1 MRLYF
6 VKKQIILRMLY
17 PKNFENKISF
27 DQIRGLLKERCVSQQ
42 GSELID
48 AMAFS
53 SDFDVIVLSLTQI
66 EEMMTLLTET
76 GEGLPLGSLA
86 DLRPAFARTQADGTF
101 LDVKDVVDLR
111 LNVSTLR
118 AVTAYLRARDE
129 ERFPALIK
137 MTESVELFP
146 DIEREIERI
155 INKYGEVKDTASPQL
170 AEIRRSILSAQS
182 SISKTL
188 NAILKQAQASGI
200 VEKDASPTIRDGR
213 LVIPVSAMNK
223 RKIQGII
230 HDESATGKTAFV
242 EPTAVVEVNNRL
254 RELENE
260 ERREIIRIL
269 VEFTNLVRPY
279 YEAIAQSVYF
289 LAEVDALRAKAQFSI
304 SIRAIKPYL
313 VSECEVDWHEAR
325 HPLLEMSLV
334 RQGRKIEPLTIKL
347 TKKQRILLISGPNAG
362 GKSVCLKTVGLLQY
376 MLQCGLPIPLHERS
390 RAGLF
395 KSIFIDIGDEQSIEN
410 DLSTYSSHLLN
421 MKNCIKFSN
430 GKSLLLIDEFGTG
443 TEPQLGG
450 AIAEAVLD
458 RFNKNKVFGVIT
470 THYTNLKHFAAQ
482 TEGIVNGAMLYDRN
496 QMRPLFM
503 LSIGTAGSSFA
514 IEIARKIGLP
524 EDVIAA
530 ASEMV
535 GSEQVDFDKHLQDVA
550 RDKRYWEN
558 KRQQVKDKEKR
569 LQQLTERYEQLIE
582 GMRVKEKETL
592 RQAKQEAAE
601 ILSQANKEIEK
612 TIRIIKETQADKEAT
627 RKSREEVGK
636 LREKMERG
644 AQQSTPKKQ
653 QKPLEVGEHVQIAGQ
668 NVIGKLLEIQG
679 KTAIVAFGQIK
690 STVALNRLERVSA
703 GQAKQAEQRMAAQRS
718 SNATED
724 IRNRQ
729 LTFKQDIDVRG
740 MRVDE
745 ALQAVVYFIDDAAM
759 VSATQVRILHG
770 TGTGA
775 LRQAIR
781 DYLHQASMVKSYR
794 DEHVQFGGAGITVVE
809 MK

>member
-1 MRLYF
+1 
-6 VKKQIILRMLY
+6 MLY

-27 DQIRGLLKERCVSQQ
+27 DQIRGLIKERCVSQQ
-42 GSELID
+42 GAELID

-66 EEMMTLLTET
+66 EEMMTLLTES

-118 AVTAYLRARDE
+118 AVTSYLRARDE

-137 MTESVELFP
+137 MAESVELFP

-188 NAILKQAQASGI
+188 NAILRQAQASGI
-200 VEKDASPTIRDGR
+200 VDKEAAPTIREGR
-213 LVIPVSAMNK
+213 LVIPVAAMNK

-289 LAEVDALRAKAQFSI
+289 LAEVDALRAKSQFSI

-325 HPLLEMSLV
+325 HPLLEISLT

-443 TEPQLGG
+443 TEPMIGG
-450 AIAEAVLD
+450 AIAEAVLTQL
-458 RFNKNKVFGVIT
+458 NEQKAYGVIT
-470 THYTNLKHFAAQ
+470 THYSNLKHFAER
-482 TEGIVNGAMLYDRN
+482 TEGVINGAMLYDRG
-496 QMRPLFM
+496 QLKPLFQ
-503 LSIGTAGSSFA
+503 LSIGQAGSSFA
-514 IEIARKIGLP
+514 VEIARQIGLP
-524 EDVIAA
+524 ETIIQRATDI
-530 ASEMV
+530 V
-535 GSEQVDFDKHLQDVA
+535 GEEHIDYDKHLQDIA

-558 KRQQVKDKEKR
+558 KRQNIRQREKH
-569 LQQLTERYEQLIE
+569 LEEKIAHYEEQMASIKAKKRAIIE
-582 GMRVKEKETL
+582 E
-592 RQAKQEAAE
+592 ANAEAAN
-601 ILSQANKEIEK
+601 LL
-612 TIRIIKETQADKEAT
+612 
-627 RKSREEVGK
+627 RK
-636 LREKMERG
+636 
-644 AQQSTPKKQ
+644 
-653 QKPLEVGEHVQIAGQ
+653 
-668 NVIGKLLEIQG
+668 
-679 KTAIVAFGQIK
+679 
-690 STVALNRLERVSA
+690 
-703 GQAKQAEQRMAAQRS
+703 
-718 SNATED
+718 SNATIERTIREIKEAKAEKKATQQAREKVEKLKEIVQANPIAKQSKSNISISFKSNSGATEKRSQNQVLRSLSDLKVLTKNPAKLLKETNTSKAKIISSNVADELRRRKLSFSRELD
-724 IRNRQ
+724 IRG
-729 LTFKQDIDVRG
+729 L
-740 MRVDE
+740 RVDE
-745 ALQAVVYFIDDAAM
+745 ALEVLIAYIDDALM
-759 VSATQVRILHG
+759 VNAEMVTILHG

-775 LRQAIR
+775 LKQVVR
-781 DYLHQASMVKSYR
+781 DYLLERQKTMQRLRSGEISFHDGGPDR
-794 DEHVQFGGAGITVVE
+794 GGAGITIVE
-809 MK
+809 L

>member
-1 MRLYF
+1 
-6 VKKQIILRMLY
+6 MLY

-27 DQIRGLLKERCVSQQ
+27 DQIRGLIKERCVSQQ
-42 GSELID
+42 GAELID

-53 SDFDVIVLSLTQI
+53 YDFDAIVLSLMQI

-118 AVTAYLRARDE
+118 AVTTYLRARDA

-146 DIEREIERI
+146 NIEHEIERI

-188 NAILKQAQASGI
+188 NAILRQAQASGI
-200 VEKDASPTIRDGR
+200 VDKEAAPTIREGR

-289 LAEVDALRAKAQFSI
+289 LAEVDALRAKSQFSI

-313 VSECEVDWHEAR
+313 VSDCEVDWHEAR

-334 RQGRKIEPLTIKL
+334 RQGRKIEPLNIKL
-347 TKKQRILLISGPNAG
+347 TRKQRILLISGPNAG

-443 TEPQLGG
+443 TEPQIGG

-524 EDVIAA
+524 EDVIVA

-535 GSEQVDFDKHLQDVA
+535 GTEQVDFDKHLQDVA

-601 ILSQANKEIEK
+601 ILLQANKEIEK

-644 AQQSTPKKQ
+644 AQQVSPKKQ

-679 KTAIVAFGQIK
+679 KAAIVAFGQIK

-729 LTFKQDIDVRG
+729 LTFKQEIDVRG

>member
-27 DQIRGLLKERCVSQQ
+27 DQIRGLIKERCVSQQ

-137 MTESVELFP
+137 MTETVELFP

-362 GKSVCLKTVGLLQY
+362 GKSVCLKTVGLLHY

-535 GSEQVDFDKHLQDVA
+535 GTEQVDFDKHLQDVA

-636 LREKMERG
+636 LREKMEKG
-644 AQQSTPKKQ
+644 AQQSAPKKQ
-653 QKPLEVGEHVQIAGQ
+653 QKPLQVGEHVQIAGQ

-703 GQAKQAEQRMAAQRS
+703 GQAKQAEQRIAAQRG

-729 LTFKQDIDVRG
+729 LTFKQEIDVRG

-759 VSATQVRILHG
+759 VSAPQVRILHG

>member
-1 MRLYF
+1 
-6 VKKQIILRMLY
+6 MLY

-27 DQIRGLLKERCVSQQ
+27 DQIRGLIKERCVSQQ
-42 GSELID
+42 GAELID

-53 SDFDVIVLSLTQI
+53 SDFDAIVLSLMQI

-118 AVTAYLRARDE
+118 AVTTYLRARDA

-137 MTESVELFP
+137 MSESVELFP
-146 DIEREIERI
+146 NIEHEIERI

-188 NAILKQAQASGI
+188 NAILRQAQASGI

-269 VEFTNLVRPY
+269 IEFTDSVRPY
-279 YEAIAQSVYF
+279 YDAIAQSVYF

-313 VSECEVDWHEAR
+313 VSDCEVDWHEAR

-334 RQGRKIEPLTIKL
+334 RQGRKIEPLNIKL
-347 TKKQRILLISGPNAG
+347 TRKQRILLISGPNAG

-443 TEPQLGG
+443 TEPQIGG

-482 TEGIVNGAMLYDRN
+482 TEGVVNGAMLYDRN

-535 GSEQVDFDKHLQDVA
+535 GTEQVDFDKHLQDVA

-612 TIRIIKETQADKEAT
+612 TIRVIKETQADKEAT

-644 AQQSTPKKQ
+644 AQQAAPKKQ

-679 KTAIVAFGQIK
+679 KAAIVAFGQIK

-729 LTFKQDIDVRG
+729 LTFKQEIDVRG

-781 DYLHQASMVKSYR
+781 DYLHQVSMVKSYR

>member
-1 MRLYF
+1 
-6 VKKQIILRMLY
+6 MLY

-27 DQIRGLLKERCVSQQ
+27 DQIRGLIKERCVSQQ
-42 GSELID
+42 GAELID

-53 SDFDVIVLSLTQI
+53 SDFDAIVLSLMQI

-118 AVTAYLRARDE
+118 AVTTYLRARDA

-137 MTESVELFP
+137 MSESVELFP
-146 DIEREIERI
+146 NIEHEIERI

-188 NAILKQAQASGI
+188 NAILRQAQASGI

-269 VEFTNLVRPY
+269 IEFTDSVRPY
-279 YEAIAQSVYF
+279 YDAIAQSVYF

-313 VSECEVDWHEAR
+313 VSDCEVDWHEAR

-334 RQGRKIEPLTIKL
+334 RQGRKIEPLNIKL
-347 TKKQRILLISGPNAG
+347 TRKQRILLISGPNAG

-443 TEPQLGG
+443 TEPQIGG

-535 GSEQVDFDKHLQDVA
+535 GTEQVDFDKHLQDVA

-612 TIRIIKETQADKEAT
+612 TIRVIKETQADKEAT

-644 AQQSTPKKQ
+644 AQQAAPKKQ

-679 KTAIVAFGQIK
+679 KAAIVAFGQIK

-729 LTFKQDIDVRG
+729 LTFKQEIDVRG

>member
-1 MRLYF
+1 
-6 VKKQIILRMLY
+6 MLY

-27 DQIRGLLKERCVSQQ
+27 DQIRGLIKERCVSQQ
-42 GSELID
+42 GAELID

-53 SDFDVIVLSLTQI
+53 YDFDAIVLSLMQI

-118 AVTAYLRARDE
+118 AVTTYLRARDA

-146 DIEREIERI
+146 NIEHEIERI
-155 INKYGEVKDTASPQL
+155 INKYGEVKDTASPLL

-188 NAILKQAQASGI
+188 NAILRQAQASGI
-200 VEKDASPTIRDGR
+200 VDKEAAPTIREGR

-260 ERREIIRIL
+260 ERREIISIL
-269 VEFTNLVRPY
+269 VEFTDSVRPY
-279 YEAIAQSVYF
+279 YDAIAQSVYF

-313 VSECEVDWHEAR
+313 VSDCEVDWHEAR

-334 RQGRKIEPLTIKL
+334 RQGRKIEPLNIKL
-347 TKKQRILLISGPNAG
+347 TRKQRILLISGPNAG

-443 TEPQLGG
+443 TEPQIGG

-524 EDVIAA
+524 EDVIVA

-535 GSEQVDFDKHLQDVA
+535 GTEQVDFDKHLQDVA

-644 AQQSTPKKQ
+644 AQQSAPKKQ

-679 KTAIVAFGQIK
+679 KAAIVAFGQIK
-690 STVALNRLERVSA
+690 STVALNRLEIVSA

-729 LTFKQDIDVRG
+729 LTFKQEIDVRG

>member
-1 MRLYF
+1 
-6 VKKQIILRMLY
+6 MLY

-27 DQIRGLLKERCVSQQ
+27 DQIRGLIKERCVSQQ
-42 GSELID
+42 GAELID

-53 SDFDVIVLSLTQI
+53 YDFDAIVLSLMQI

-118 AVTAYLRARDE
+118 AVTTYLRARDA

-146 DIEREIERI
+146 NIEHEIERI
-155 INKYGEVKDTASPQL
+155 INKYGEVKDTASPLL

-188 NAILKQAQASGI
+188 NAILRQAQASGI
-200 VEKDASPTIRDGR
+200 VDKEAAPTIREGR

-269 VEFTNLVRPY
+269 VEFTDSVRPY
-279 YEAIAQSVYF
+279 YDAIAQSVYF

-313 VSECEVDWHEAR
+313 VSDCEVDWHEAR

-334 RQGRKIEPLTIKL
+334 RQGRKIEPLNIKL
-347 TKKQRILLISGPNAG
+347 TRKQRILLISGPNAG

-443 TEPQLGG
+443 TEPQIGG

-524 EDVIAA
+524 EDVIVA

-535 GSEQVDFDKHLQDVA
+535 GTEQVDFDKHLQDVA

-644 AQQSTPKKQ
+644 AQQSAPKKQ

-679 KTAIVAFGQIK
+679 KAAIVAFGQIK

-729 LTFKQDIDVRG
+729 LTFKQEIDVRG

>member
-1 MRLYF
+1 
-6 VKKQIILRMLY
+6 MLY

-27 DQIRGLLKERCVSQQ
+27 DQIRGLIKERCVSQQ

-118 AVTAYLRARDE
+118 AVTSYLRARDE

-137 MTESVELFP
+137 MSESVELFP

-188 NAILKQAQASGI
+188 NAILRQAQASGI

-269 VEFTNLVRPY
+269 VEFTNSVRPY
-279 YEAIAQSVYF
+279 YDAIAQSVYF

-313 VSECEVDWHEAR
+313 VSDCEVDWHEAR

-334 RQGRKIEPLTIKL
+334 RQGRKIEPLNIKL
-347 TKKQRILLISGPNAG
+347 TRKQRILLISGPNAG

-458 RFNKNKVFGVIT
+458 RFNKNRVFGVIT

-644 AQQSTPKKQ
+644 AQQVAPKKQ

-679 KTAIVAFGQIK
+679 KAAIVAFGQIK

-703 GQAKQAEQRMAAQRS
+703 GQAKQAEQRMSAQRS

>member
-1 MRLYF
+1 
-6 VKKQIILRMLY
+6 MLY

-27 DQIRGLLKERCVSQQ
+27 DQIRQLIKERCVSQQ

-66 EEMMTLLTET
+66 EEMMTLLSET

-118 AVTAYLRARDE
+118 AVTTYLRARDA

-188 NAILKQAQASGI
+188 NAILRQAQASGI
-200 VEKDASPTIRDGR
+200 VDKEAAPTIREGR

-289 LAEVDALRAKAQFSI
+289 LAEIDALRAKSQFSI

-313 VSECEVDWHEAR
+313 VSECEVDWYEAR
-325 HPLLEMSLV
+325 HPLLEMSLT

-347 TKKQRILLISGPNAG
+347 TRKQRILLISGPNAG

-458 RFNKNKVFGVIT
+458 RFNKNKVYGVIT

-550 RDKRYWEN
+550 RDKRYWEH

-644 AQQSTPKKQ
+644 AQQSAPKKQ
-653 QKPLEVGEHVQIAGQ
+653 QKPLQPGEHVQIVGQ

-703 GQAKQAEQRMAAQRS
+703 GQAKQAEQRMQANRE
-718 SNATED
+718 SNATAD

-729 LTFKQDIDVRG
+729 LSFKQEIDVRG

-759 VSATQVRILHG
+759 VSASQVRILHG

>member
-1 MRLYF
+1 
-6 VKKQIILRMLY
+6 MLY

-27 DQIRGLLKERCVSQQ
+27 DQIRGLIKERCVSQQ

-66 EEMMTLLTET
+66 EEMMILLTET

-118 AVTAYLRARDE
+118 AVTSYLRARDE

-137 MTESVELFP
+137 KTESVELFP

-170 AEIRRSILSAQS
+170 ADIRRSILSAQS

-188 NAILKQAQASGI
+188 NAILRQAQASGI

-269 VEFTNLVRPY
+269 VEFTNSVRPY
-279 YEAIAQSVYF
+279 YDAIAQSVYF

-304 SIRAIKPYL
+304 SIKAIKPYL
-313 VSECEVDWHEAR
+313 VSDCEVDWHEAR

-334 RQGRKIEPLTIKL
+334 RQGRKIEPLNIKL
-347 TKKQRILLISGPNAG
+347 TRKQRILLISGPNAG

-443 TEPQLGG
+443 TEPQIGG

-644 AQQSTPKKQ
+644 AQQVAPKKQ
-653 QKPLEVGEHVQIAGQ
+653 QKPLEVGEHVQIVGQ

-679 KTAIVAFGQIK
+679 KAAIVAFGQIK

-703 GQAKQAEQRMAAQRS
+703 GQAKQAEQRMSAQRS

>member
-1 MRLYF
+1 
-6 VKKQIILRMLY
+6 MLY

-27 DQIRGLLKERCVSQQ
+27 DQIRVLIKERCVSQQ

-48 AMAFS
+48 AMVFS

-66 EEMMTLLTET
+66 EEMMTLLSET

-118 AVTAYLRARDE
+118 AVTTYLRARDA

-188 NAILKQAQASGI
+188 NAILRQAQASGI
-200 VEKDASPTIRDGR
+200 VDKEAAPTIREGR

-289 LAEVDALRAKAQFSI
+289 LAEIDALRAKSQFSI

-325 HPLLEMSLV
+325 HPLLEMSLI

-347 TKKQRILLISGPNAG
+347 TRKQRILLISGPNAG

-458 RFNKNKVFGVIT
+458 RFNKNKVYGVIT

-550 RDKRYWEN
+550 RDKRYWEH

-644 AQQSTPKKQ
+644 AQQSAPKKQ
-653 QKPLEVGEHVQIAGQ
+653 QKPLQLGEHVQIVGQ

-703 GQAKQAEQRMAAQRS
+703 GQAKQAEQRMQANRE
-718 SNATED
+718 SNATAD

-729 LTFKQDIDVRG
+729 LTFKQEIDVRG

-759 VSATQVRILHG
+759 VSASQVRILHG

>member
-1 MRLYF
+1 
-6 VKKQIILRMLY
+6 MLY

-27 DQIRGLLKERCVSQQ
+27 DQIRGLIKERCVSQQ
-42 GSELID
+42 GAELID

-53 SDFDVIVLSLTQI
+53 YDFDAIVLSLTQI

-111 LNVSTLR
+111 LNVLTLR
-118 AVTAYLRARDE
+118 AVTTYLRARDA

-146 DIEREIERI
+146 NIEHEIERI

-188 NAILKQAQASGI
+188 NAILRQAQASGI
-200 VEKDASPTIRDGR
+200 VDKEAAPTIREGR

-260 ERREIIRIL
+260 ERREIFRIL
-269 VEFTNLVRPY
+269 VEFTDSVRPY

-289 LAEVDALRAKAQFSI
+289 LAEVDALRAKSQFSI

-334 RQGRKIEPLTIKL
+334 RQGRKIEPLNIKL
-347 TKKQRILLISGPNAG
+347 TRKQRILLISGPNAG

-582 GMRVKEKETL
+582 GMHVKEKETL

-601 ILSQANKEIEK
+601 ILLQANKEIEK

-644 AQQSTPKKQ
+644 AQQVSPKKQ

-679 KTAIVAFGQIK
+679 KAAIVAFGQIK

-729 LTFKQDIDVRG
+729 LTFKQEIDVRG

>member
-1 MRLYF
+1 
-6 VKKQIILRMLY
+6 MLY

-27 DQIRGLLKERCVSQQ
+27 DQIRGLIKERCVSQQ

-118 AVTAYLRARDE
+118 AVTSYLRARDE

-269 VEFTNLVRPY
+269 VEFTNSVRPCY
-279 YEAIAQSVYF
+279 DAIAQSVYF

-313 VSECEVDWHEAR
+313 VSDCEVDWHEAR

-347 TKKQRILLISGPNAG
+347 TRKQRILLISGPNAG

-558 KRQQVKDKEKR
+558 KRQQIKDKEKR

-644 AQQSTPKKQ
+644 AQQSAPKKQ

-679 KTAIVAFGQIK
+679 KAAIVAFGQIK

>member
-1 MRLYF
+1 
-6 VKKQIILRMLY
+6 MLY

-27 DQIRGLLKERCVSQQ
+27 DQIRGLIKERCVSQQ
-42 GSELID
+42 GAELID

-53 SDFDVIVLSLTQI
+53 YDFDAIVLSLMQI

-118 AVTAYLRARDE
+118 AVTTYLRARDA

-146 DIEREIERI
+146 NIEHEIERI

-188 NAILKQAQASGI
+188 NAILRQAQASGI
-200 VEKDASPTIRDGR
+200 VDKEAAPTIREGR

-289 LAEVDALRAKAQFSI
+289 LAEVDALRAKSQFSI

-313 VSECEVDWHEAR
+313 VSDCEVDWHEAR

-334 RQGRKIEPLTIKL
+334 RQGRKIEPLNIKL
-347 TKKQRILLISGPNAG
+347 TCKQRILLISGPNAG

-443 TEPQLGG
+443 TEPQIGG

-524 EDVIAA
+524 EDVIVA

-535 GSEQVDFDKHLQDVA
+535 GTEQVDFDKHLQDVA

-644 AQQSTPKKQ
+644 AQQVSPKKQ

-679 KTAIVAFGQIK
+679 KAAIVAFGQIK

-729 LTFKQDIDVRG
+729 LTFKQEIDVRG

>member
-1 MRLYF
+1 
-6 VKKQIILRMLY
+6 MLY

-27 DQIRGLLKERCVSQQ
+27 DQIRGLIKERCVSQQ

-48 AMAFS
+48 AMSFS

-118 AVTAYLRARDE
+118 AVTSYLRVRDE

-146 DIEREIERI
+146 DIEREIDRI

-170 AEIRRSILSAQS
+170 AEIRRAILSAQS

-269 VEFTNLVRPY
+269 VEFTDSVRPY
-279 YEAIAQSVYF
+279 YDAIAQSVYF

-304 SIRAIKPYL
+304 LIRAIKPYL

-334 RQGRKIEPLTIKL
+334 RQGRKIEPLNIKL
-347 TKKQRILLISGPNAG
+347 TRKQRILLISGPNAG

-376 MLQCGLPIPLHERS
+376 MRQCGLPIPLHERS

-592 RQAKQEAAE
+592 RHAKQEAAE

-644 AQQSTPKKQ
+644 AQQSAPKKQ
-653 QKPLEVGEHVQIAGQ
+653 QKPLIVGEHVQIAGQ

-759 VSATQVRILHG
+759 VSASQVRILHG

>member
-1 MRLYF
+1 
-6 VKKQIILRMLY
+6 MLY

-27 DQIRGLLKERCVSQQ
+27 DQIRGLIKERCVSQQ

-313 VSECEVDWHEAR
+313 VSDCEVDWYEAR

-535 GSEQVDFDKHLQDVA
+535 GAEQVDFDKHLQDVA

-636 LREKMERG
+636 LREKMEKG
-644 AQQSTPKKQ
+644 AQQSAPKKQ
-653 QKPLEVGEHVQIAGQ
+653 QKPLQVGEHVQIAGQ

-703 GQAKQAEQRMAAQRS
+703 GQAKQAEQRIAAQRS

-729 LTFKQDIDVRG
+729 LTFKQEIDVRG

>member
-27 DQIRGLLKERCVSQQ
+27 DQIRGLIKERCVSQQ

-535 GSEQVDFDKHLQDVA
+535 GAEQVDFDKHLQDVA

-636 LREKMERG
+636 LREKMEKG
-644 AQQSTPKKQ
+644 AQQSAPKKQ
-653 QKPLEVGEHVQIAGQ
+653 QKPLQVGEHVQIAGQ

-703 GQAKQAEQRMAAQRS
+703 GQAKQAEQRIAAQRG

-729 LTFKQDIDVRG
+729 LSFKQEIDVRG

>member
-1 MRLYF
+1 
-6 VKKQIILRMLY
+6 MLY

-27 DQIRGLLKERCVSQQ
+27 DQIRGLIKERCVSQQ

-48 AMAFS
+48 VMAFS
-53 SDFDVIVLSLTQI
+53 SDFDVIVLSLIQI
-66 EEMMTLLTET
+66 EEMMILLTET

-118 AVTAYLRARDE
+118 AVTSYLRARDE

-146 DIEREIERI
+146 DIEREIDRI

-188 NAILKQAQASGI
+188 NAILRQAQASGI
-200 VEKDASPTIRDGR
+200 VDKEAAPTIREGR
-213 LVIPVSAMNK
+213 LVIPVAAMNK

-242 EPTAVVEVNNRL
+242 EPAAVVEVNNRL

-313 VSECEVDWHEAR
+313 VSDCEVDWHEAR

-334 RQGRKIEPLTIKL
+334 RQGRKIEPLNIKL
-347 TKKQRILLISGPNAG
+347 TRKQRILLISGPNAG

-582 GMRVKEKETL
+582 DMRVKEKETL

-601 ILSQANKEIEK
+601 ILLQANKEIEK

-644 AQQSTPKKQ
+644 AQQAAPKKQ
-653 QKPLEVGEHVQIAGQ
+653 QKPLEVGEHVQIVGQ

-679 KTAIVAFGQIK
+679 KAAIVAFGQIK

-703 GQAKQAEQRMAAQRS
+703 GQAKQAEQRMAVQRS

>member
-1 MRLYF
+1 
-6 VKKQIILRMLY
+6 MLY

-27 DQIRGLLKERCVSQQ
+27 DQIRVLIKERCVSQQ

-48 AMAFS
+48 EMIFS
-53 SDFDVIVLSLTQI
+53 SDFDAIVLSLTQI
-66 EEMMTLLTET
+66 EEMMILLTET

-118 AVTAYLRARDE
+118 AVTTYLRARDD

-137 MTESVELFP
+137 MSQSVELFP
-146 DIEREIERI
+146 NIEHEIDRI

-188 NAILKQAQASGI
+188 NAILRQAQASGI
-200 VEKDASPTIRDGR
+200 VDKEAAPTIREGR
-213 LVIPVSAMNK
+213 LVIPVAAMNK

-269 VEFTNLVRPY
+269 VEFTDSIRPY
-279 YEAIAQSVYF
+279 YEAIAQSIYF
-289 LAEVDALRAKAQFSI
+289 LAEVDALRSKAQFSI
-304 SIRAIKPYL
+304 SIKAIKPYL

-325 HPLLEMSLV
+325 HPLLEMSLN

-347 TKKQRILLISGPNAG
+347 TRKQRILLISGPNAG

-524 EDVIAA
+524 EDVISA

-601 ILSQANKEIEK
+601 ILSQANREIEK
-612 TIRIIKETQADKEAT
+612 TIRIIKETKADKEAT

-644 AQQSTPKKQ
+644 SVQNTPKKQ
-653 QKPLEVGEHVQIAGQ
+653 QKPLLVGEHVQIIGQ

-690 STVALNRLERVSA
+690 STVAVNRLERVSA
-703 GQAKQAEQRMAAQRS
+703 TQAKQAEQRMVANRE
-718 SNATED
+718 SNATAD

-729 LTFKQDIDVRG
+729 LSFKQDIDVRG

-745 ALQAVVYFIDDAAM
+745 ALQAVVYFIDDASM
-759 VSATQVRILHG
+759 VSASQVRILHG

-781 DYLHQASMVKSYR
+781 DYLHQASMVKTYR

-809 MK
+809 LK

>member
-1 MRLYF
+1 MSKAKNSQLSTQ
-6 VKKQIILRMLY
+6 KMLY

-27 DQIRGLLKERCVSQQ
+27 DQIRVLIKERCVSQQ

-66 EEMMTLLTET
+66 EEMMTLLSET

-118 AVTAYLRARDE
+118 AVTTYLRARDA

-188 NAILKQAQASGI
+188 NAILRQAQASGI
-200 VEKDASPTIRDGR
+200 VDKEAAPTIREGR

-289 LAEVDALRAKAQFSI
+289 LAEVDALRAKSQFSI

-325 HPLLEMSLV
+325 HPLLEMSLI

-347 TKKQRILLISGPNAG
+347 TRKQRILLISGPNAG

-458 RFNKNKVFGVIT
+458 RFNKNKVYGVIT

-550 RDKRYWEN
+550 RDKRYWEH

-644 AQQSTPKKQ
+644 AQQSAPKKQ
-653 QKPLEVGEHVQIAGQ
+653 QKPLQPGEHVQIVGQ

-703 GQAKQAEQRMAAQRS
+703 GQAKQAEQRMQANRE
-718 SNATED
+718 SNATAD

-729 LTFKQDIDVRG
+729 LTFKQEIDVRG

-759 VSATQVRILHG
+759 VSASQVRILHG

>member
-1 MRLYF
+1 
-6 VKKQIILRMLY
+6 MLY

-27 DQIRGLLKERCVSQQ
+27 DQIRGLIKERCVSQQ

-48 AMAFS
+48 AMVFS

-137 MTESVELFP
+137 MTETVELFP
-146 DIEREIERI
+146 DIEREIDRI
-155 INKYGEVKDTASPQL
+155 VNKYGEVKDTASPQL

-269 VEFTNLVRPY
+269 VEFTNSVRPY

-458 RFNKNKVFGVIT
+458 RFNKNRVFGVIT

-535 GSEQVDFDKHLQDVA
+535 GAEQVDFDKHLQDVA

-644 AQQSTPKKQ
+644 AQQTASKKQ
-653 QKPLEVGEHVQIAGQ
+653 QKPLEVGEHVQIVGQ

-679 KTAIVAFGQIK
+679 KAAIVAFGQIK

-703 GQAKQAEQRMAAQRS
+703 GQAKQAEQRIAAQRS

-729 LTFKQDIDVRG
+729 LTFKQEIDVRG

-759 VSATQVRILHG
+759 VSAPQVRILHG

>member
-1 MRLYF
+1 
-6 VKKQIILRMLY
+6 MLY

-27 DQIRGLLKERCVSQQ
+27 DQIRGLIKERCVSQQ

-48 AMAFS
+48 AMVFS

-137 MTESVELFP
+137 MTETVELFP
-146 DIEREIERI
+146 DIEREIDRI
-155 INKYGEVKDTASPQL
+155 VNKYGEVKDTASPQL

-269 VEFTNLVRPY
+269 VEFTNSVRPY

-458 RFNKNKVFGVIT
+458 RFNKNRVFGVIT

-535 GSEQVDFDKHLQDVA
+535 GAEQVDFDKHLQDVA

-644 AQQSTPKKQ
+644 AQQTAPKKQ
-653 QKPLEVGEHVQIAGQ
+653 QKPLEVGEHVQIVGQ

-679 KTAIVAFGQIK
+679 KAAIVAFGQIK

-703 GQAKQAEQRMAAQRS
+703 GQAKQAEQRIAAQRS

-729 LTFKQDIDVRG
+729 LTFKQEIDVRG

-759 VSATQVRILHG
+759 VSAPQVRILHG

>member
-1 MRLYF
+1 
-6 VKKQIILRMLY
+6 MLY

-27 DQIRGLLKERCVSQQ
+27 DQIRQLIKERCVSQQ
-42 GSELID
+42 GSELVD

-66 EEMMTLLTET
+66 EEMMTLLTES

-118 AVTAYLRARDE
+118 AVASYLRTRDE

-182 SISKTL
+182 SVSKTL
-188 NAILKQAQASGI
+188 NAILRQAQASGI
-200 VEKDASPTIRDGR
+200 VDKEAAPTIREGR

-289 LAEVDALRAKAQFSI
+289 LAEIDALRAKSQFSI

-636 LREKMERG
+636 LREKMEKG
-644 AQQSTPKKQ
+644 AQQVAPKKQ
-653 QKPLEVGEHVQIAGQ
+653 QKPLQVGEHVQIAGQ

-703 GQAKQAEQRMAAQRS
+703 GQAKQAEQRMAANRE
-718 SNATED
+718 SNATSD

-729 LTFKQDIDVRG
+729 LTFKQEIDVRG

-745 ALQAVVYFIDDAAM
+745 ALQAVVYFIDDASM
-759 VSATQVRILHG
+759 VSASQVRILHG

>member
-27 DQIRGLLKERCVSQQ
+27 DQIRGLIKERCVSQQ

-137 MTESVELFP
+137 MTETVELFP

-535 GSEQVDFDKHLQDVA
+535 GTEQVDFDKHLQDVA

-636 LREKMERG
+636 LREKMEKG
-644 AQQSTPKKQ
+644 AQQSAPKKQ
-653 QKPLEVGEHVQIAGQ
+653 QKPLQVGEHVQIAGQ

-703 GQAKQAEQRMAAQRS
+703 GQAKQAEQRIAAQRG

-729 LTFKQDIDVRG
+729 LTFKQEIDVRG

-759 VSATQVRILHG
+759 VSAPQVRILHG

>member
-1 MRLYF
+1 
-6 VKKQIILRMLY
+6 MLY

-27 DQIRGLLKERCVSQQ
+27 DQIRVLIKERCVSQQ

-48 AMAFS
+48 EMIFS
-53 SDFDVIVLSLTQI
+53 SDFDAIVLSLTQI
-66 EEMMTLLTET
+66 EEMMILLTET

-118 AVTAYLRARDE
+118 AVTTYLRARDE

-137 MTESVELFP
+137 MSQSVELFP
-146 DIEREIERI
+146 NIEHEIDRI

-188 NAILKQAQASGI
+188 NAILRQAQASGI
-200 VEKDASPTIRDGR
+200 VDKEAAPTIREGR
-213 LVIPVSAMNK
+213 LVIPVAAMNK

-269 VEFTNLVRPY
+269 VEFTDSIRPY
-279 YEAIAQSVYF
+279 YEAIAQSIYF
-289 LAEVDALRAKAQFSI
+289 LAEVDALRSKAQFSI
-304 SIRAIKPYL
+304 SIKAIKPYL

-325 HPLLEMSLV
+325 HPLLEMSLN

-347 TKKQRILLISGPNAG
+347 TRKQRILLISGPNAG

-524 EDVIAA
+524 EDVISA

-601 ILSQANKEIEK
+601 ILSQANREIEK
-612 TIRIIKETQADKEAT
+612 TIRIIKETKADKEAT

-644 AQQSTPKKQ
+644 SVQNTPKKQ
-653 QKPLEVGEHVQIAGQ
+653 QKPLLVGEHVQIIGQ

-690 STVALNRLERVSA
+690 STVAVNRLERVSA
-703 GQAKQAEQRMAAQRS
+703 TQAKQAEQRMVANRE
-718 SNATED
+718 SNATAD

-729 LTFKQDIDVRG
+729 LSFKQDIDVRG

-745 ALQAVVYFIDDAAM
+745 ALQAVVYFIDDASM
-759 VSATQVRILHG
+759 VSASQVRILHG

-781 DYLHQASMVKSYR
+781 DYLHQASMVKTYR

-809 MK
+809 LK

>member
-1 MRLYF
+1 
-6 VKKQIILRMLY
+6 MLY

-27 DQIRGLLKERCVSQQ
+27 DQIRGLIKERCVSQQ

-66 EEMMTLLTET
+66 EEMMILLTET

-118 AVTAYLRARDE
+118 AVTSYLRARDK

-137 MTESVELFP
+137 MSESVELFP

-269 VEFTNLVRPY
+269 VEFTNSVRPY
-279 YEAIAQSVYF
+279 YDAIAQSVYF

-304 SIRAIKPYL
+304 SIKAIKPYL
-313 VSECEVDWHEAR
+313 VSDCEVDWHEAR

-334 RQGRKIEPLTIKL
+334 RQGRKIEPLNIKL
-347 TKKQRILLISGPNAG
+347 TRKQRILLISGPNAG

-443 TEPQLGG
+443 TEPQIGG

-458 RFNKNKVFGVIT
+458 RFNKNRVFGVIT

-644 AQQSTPKKQ
+644 AQQVAPKKQ
-653 QKPLEVGEHVQIAGQ
+653 QKPLEVGEYVQIAGQ

-679 KTAIVAFGQIK
+679 KAAIVAFGQIK

>member
-1 MRLYF
+1 
-6 VKKQIILRMLY
+6 MLY

-27 DQIRGLLKERCVSQQ
+27 DQIRVLIKERCVSQQ

-66 EEMMTLLTET
+66 EEMMTLLSET

-118 AVTAYLRARDE
+118 AVTTYLRARDA

-188 NAILKQAQASGI
+188 NAILRQAQASGI
-200 VEKDASPTIRDGR
+200 VDKEAAPTIREGR

-289 LAEVDALRAKAQFSI
+289 LAEVDALRAKSQFSI

-325 HPLLEMSLV
+325 HPLLEMSLI

-347 TKKQRILLISGPNAG
+347 TRKQRILLISGPNAG

-458 RFNKNKVFGVIT
+458 RFNKNKVYGVIT

-550 RDKRYWEN
+550 RDKRYWEH

-644 AQQSTPKKQ
+644 AQQSAPKKQ
-653 QKPLEVGEHVQIAGQ
+653 QKPLQPGEHVQIVGQ

-703 GQAKQAEQRMAAQRS
+703 GQAKQAEQRMQANRE
-718 SNATED
+718 SNATTD

-729 LTFKQDIDVRG
+729 LTFKQEIDVRG

-759 VSATQVRILHG
+759 VSASQVRILHG

>member
-1 MRLYF
+1 
-6 VKKQIILRMLY
+6 MLY

-27 DQIRGLLKERCVSQQ
+27 DQIRGLIKERCVSQQ
-42 GSELID
+42 GAELID

-53 SDFDVIVLSLTQI
+53 YDFDAIVLSLMQI

-118 AVTAYLRARDE
+118 AVTTYLRARDA

-137 MTESVELFP
+137 MTESVEFFP
-146 DIEREIERI
+146 NIDHEIERI

-188 NAILKQAQASGI
+188 NAILRQAQASGI
-200 VEKDASPTIRDGR
+200 VDKEAAPTIREGR

-289 LAEVDALRAKAQFSI
+289 LAEVDALRAKSQFSI

-313 VSECEVDWHEAR
+313 VSDCEVDWHEAR

-334 RQGRKIEPLTIKL
+334 RQGRKIEPLNIKL
-347 TKKQRILLISGPNAG
+347 TRKQRILLISGPNAG

-395 KSIFIDIGDEQSIEN
+395 KSIFINIGDEQSIEN

-443 TEPQLGG
+443 TEPQIGG

-524 EDVIAA
+524 EDVIVA

-535 GSEQVDFDKHLQDVA
+535 GTEQVDFDKHLQDVA

-644 AQQSTPKKQ
+644 AQQSAPKNQ
-653 QKPLEVGEHVQIAGQ
+653 QKPLVVGEHVQIAGQ

-679 KTAIVAFGQIK
+679 KAAIVAFGQIK

-703 GQAKQAEQRMAAQRS
+703 GQAKQAEQRMAAQCS

-729 LTFKQDIDVRG
+729 LTFKQEIDVRG

>member
-27 DQIRGLLKERCVSQQ
+27 DQIRGLIKERCVSQQ

-535 GSEQVDFDKHLQDVA
+535 GAEQVDFDKHLQDVA

-612 TIRIIKETQADKEAT
+612 TIRIITETQADKEAT

-636 LREKMERG
+636 LREKMEKG
-644 AQQSTPKKQ
+644 AQQSAPKKQ
-653 QKPLEVGEHVQIAGQ
+653 QKPLQVGEHVQIAGQ

-703 GQAKQAEQRMAAQRS
+703 GQANQAEQRIAAQRG

-729 LTFKQDIDVRG
+729 LSFKQEIDVRG

>member
-1 MRLYF
+1 
-6 VKKQIILRMLY
+6 MLY

-27 DQIRGLLKERCVSQQ
+27 DQIRQLIKERCVSQQ

-48 AMAFS
+48 AMEFS
-53 SDFDVIVLSLTQI
+53 SDFDAIVLSLTQI

-111 LNVSTLR
+111 LNITTLR
-118 AVTAYLRARDE
+118 AVTAYLRARDA

-137 MTESVELFP
+137 LTESVELFP
-146 DIEREIERI
+146 NIEHDIERI
-155 INKYGEVKDTASPQL
+155 INKYGEVKDTASAQL
-170 AEIRRSILSAQS
+170 AEIRRAILSAQS

-213 LVIPVSAMNK
+213 LVIPVTAMNK

-230 HDESATGKTAFV
+230 HDESATGKTAFI

-269 VEFTNLVRPY
+269 VEFTDGVRPY
-279 YEAIAQSVYF
+279 YDAIAQSVYF

-325 HPLLEMSLV
+325 HPLLEMSLA

-535 GSEQVDFDKHLQDVA
+535 GAEQVDFDKHLQDVA

-636 LREKMERG
+636 LREKMEKG
-644 AQQSTPKKQ
+644 AVQTTPKKQ
-653 QKPLEVGEHVQIAGQ
+653 QKPLVVGEHVQIVGQ

-703 GQAKQAEQRMAAQRS
+703 GQAKQAEQRMNAHRES
-718 SNATED
+718 STTAD

-729 LTFKQDIDVRG
+729 LTFKQEIDVRG

-759 VSATQVRILHG
+759 VSAVQVRILHG

-809 MK
+809 LK

>member
-1 MRLYF
+1 
-6 VKKQIILRMLY
+6 MLY

-27 DQIRGLLKERCVSQQ
+27 DQIRGLIKERCVSQQ
-42 GSELID
+42 GAELID

-53 SDFDVIVLSLTQI
+53 YDFDAIVLSLMQI

-118 AVTAYLRARDE
+118 AVTTYLRARDA

-146 DIEREIERI
+146 NIEHEIERI

-188 NAILKQAQASGI
+188 NAILRQAQASGI
-200 VEKDASPTIRDGR
+200 VDKEAAPTIREGR

-269 VEFTNLVRPY
+269 VEFTDLVRPY
-279 YEAIAQSVYF
+279 YDAIAQSVYF

-313 VSECEVDWHEAR
+313 VSDCEVDWHEAR

-334 RQGRKIEPLTIKL
+334 RQGRKIEPLNIKL
-347 TKKQRILLISGPNAG
+347 TRKQRILLISGPNAG

-443 TEPQLGG
+443 TEPQIGG

-524 EDVIAA
+524 EDVIVA

-535 GSEQVDFDKHLQDVA
+535 GTEQVDFDKHLQDVA

-601 ILSQANKEIEK
+601 ILLQANKEIEK

-644 AQQSTPKKQ
+644 AQQVSPKKQ

-679 KTAIVAFGQIK
+679 KAAIVAFGQIK

-729 LTFKQDIDVRG
+729 LTFKQEIDVRG

>member
-1 MRLYF
+1 
-6 VKKQIILRMLY
+6 MLY

-27 DQIRGLLKERCVSQQ
+27 DQIRQLIKERCVSQQ

-48 AMAFS
+48 AMEFS
-53 SDFDVIVLSLTQI
+53 SDFDAIVLSLTQI

-111 LNVSTLR
+111 LNITTLR
-118 AVTAYLRARDE
+118 AVTAYLRTRDA
-129 ERFPALIK
+129 ERFPALLK
-137 MTESVELFP
+137 LSESVELFP
-146 DIEREIERI
+146 NIEHDIERI

-170 AEIRRSILSAQS
+170 AEIRSAIQSAQS

-188 NAILKQAQASGI
+188 NAILRQAQASGI

-269 VEFTNLVRPY
+269 VEFTDSVRPY
-279 YEAIAQSVYF
+279 YEAIAQSIYF

-325 HPLLEMSLV
+325 HPLLEMSLT

-443 TEPQLGG
+443 TEPQVGG

-470 THYTNLKHFAAQ
+470 THYTNLKHFA
-482 TEGIVNGAMLYDRN
+482 TRMPR
-496 QMRPLFM
+496 
-503 LSIGTAGSSFA
+503 
-514 IEIARKIGLP
+514 IACLLWQR
-524 EDVIAA
+524 ED
-530 ASEMV
+530 
-535 GSEQVDFDKHLQDVA
+535 
-550 RDKRYWEN
+550 
-558 KRQQVKDKEKR
+558 
-569 LQQLTERYEQLIE
+569 
-582 GMRVKEKETL
+582 L
-592 RQAKQEAAE
+592 R
-601 ILSQANKEIEK
+601 
-612 TIRIIKETQADKEAT
+612 
-627 RKSREEVGK
+627 
-636 LREKMERG
+636 MERH
-644 AQQSTPKKQ
+644 SP
-653 QKPLEVGEHVQIAGQ
+653 
-668 NVIGKLLEIQG
+668 
-679 KTAIVAFGQIK
+679 
-690 STVALNRLERVSA
+690 S
-703 GQAKQAEQRMAAQRS
+703 
-718 SNATED
+718 
-724 IRNRQ
+724 
-729 LTFKQDIDVRG
+729 
-740 MRVDE
+740 
-745 ALQAVVYFIDDAAM
+745 
-759 VSATQVRILHG
+759 
-770 TGTGA
+770 
-775 LRQAIR
+775 
-781 DYLHQASMVKSYR
+781 
-794 DEHVQFGGAGITVVE
+794 
-809 MK
+809 

>member
-1 MRLYF
+1 
-6 VKKQIILRMLY
+6 MLY

-27 DQIRGLLKERCVSQQ
+27 DQIRGLIKERCVSQQ
-42 GSELID
+42 GAELID

-53 SDFDVIVLSLTQI
+53 YDFDAIVLSLMQI

-118 AVTAYLRARDE
+118 AVTTYLRARDA

-146 DIEREIERI
+146 NIEHEIERI

-182 SISKTL
+182 SISKTH
-188 NAILKQAQASGI
+188 NAILRQAQASGI
-200 VEKDASPTIRDGR
+200 VDKEAAPTIREGR

-289 LAEVDALRAKAQFSI
+289 LAEVDALRAKSQFSI

-313 VSECEVDWHEAR
+313 VSDCEVDWHEAR

-334 RQGRKIEPLTIKL
+334 RQGRKIEPLNIKL
-347 TKKQRILLISGPNAG
+347 TRKQRILLISGPNAG

-443 TEPQLGG
+443 TEPQIGG

-524 EDVIAA
+524 EDVIVA

-535 GSEQVDFDKHLQDVA
+535 GTEQVDFDKHLQDVA

-644 AQQSTPKKQ
+644 AQQVSPKKQ

-679 KTAIVAFGQIK
+679 KAAIVAFGQIK

-729 LTFKQDIDVRG
+729 LTFKQEIDVRG